1 MSQSELKSFTDF
13 VPAEV
18 RDGKICRI
26 VYYAKEPQSGEL
38 KRVVIKCNRMKNRRA
53 NLQLARRVCYD
64 LNIRLAAGYNP
75 FVCRMADD
83 GYTSMAD
90 ALIAFQRE
98 KSKQLRP
105 DSLRCYNSFL
115 SIFNNWLADNNLSNS
130 FVINF
135 STKQAQQLMQHV
147 DESGLTSRTWNS
159 YLSFFKSFFNWCAEK
174 EYCTDNPFG
183 KMHKRKTEAK
193 RRETIPPEVREQIR
207 QWLTA
212 AGQHEFLCVMLLCYR
227 CLIRPK
233 EILMLKIKDVDFEE
247 RLITIPPEVAKNH
260 NERVVA
266 MPDDVYQYISTLRG
280 LPPEL
285 YLFSEGYRPGTVLKY
300 SRDIGRTW
308 QNLRAAVGFSDRYTF
323 YSLKDTGITEM
334 LEAGVPPKLVK
345 ELADHHSLEMT
356 ERYTHRSDARRILQH
371 TADLKF

>member
-1 MSQSELKSFTDF
+1 
-13 VPAEV
+13 
-18 RDGKICRI
+18 
-26 VYYAKEPQSGEL
+26 
-38 KRVVIKCNRMKNRRA
+38 
-53 NLQLARRVCYD
+53 
-64 LNIRLAAGYNP
+64 
-75 FVCRMADD
+75 
-83 GYTSMAD
+83 
-90 ALIAFQRE
+90 
-98 KSKQLRP
+98 
-105 DSLRCYNSFL
+105 
-115 SIFNNWLADNNLSNS
+115 
-130 FVINF
+130 
-135 STKQAQQLMQHV
+135 MQHV

-207 QWLTA
+207 QWLTSS
-212 AGQHEFLCVMLLCYR
+212 GQHEFLCVMLLCYR

-233 EILMLKIKDVDFEE
+233 EILMLKIKDVDFDE

-308 QNLRAAVGFSDRYTF
+308 QNLRAAGLTDY
-323 YSLKDTGITEM
+323 LHAGIDALT
-334 LEAGVPPKLVK
+334 VQHH
-345 ELADHHSLEMT
+345 ADHSSLEVQSI
-356 ERYTHRSDARRILQH
+356 YTSHFDPLLNEKIYTLAP
-371 TADLKF
+371 DF